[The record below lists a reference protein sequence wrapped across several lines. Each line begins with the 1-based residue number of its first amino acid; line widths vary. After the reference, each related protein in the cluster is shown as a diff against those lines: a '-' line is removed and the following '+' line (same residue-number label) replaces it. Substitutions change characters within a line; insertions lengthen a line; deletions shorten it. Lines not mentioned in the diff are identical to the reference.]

1 MASAQRP
8 GAAVVAALLFNPM
21 LGSLY
26 AWSVF
31 LDPLE
36 AELGL
41 PRAKIS
47 GIFSIAIFC
56 FTVGMI
62 FAPFANKRMP
72 TAFLPMVATIFCVM
86 GLSIAAMA
94 DNVPLLTF
102 GYGVLFGYGSG
113 FGYSVTLQLI
123 NHALADRRGL
133 ANGLGFG
140 AFPLGA
146 IVFSFV
152 FGMVIDAVG
161 PQNLF
166 GAAGVILVLSGCT
179 AALLV
184 KQSAINL
191 RVDTSSITDT
201 APTAPSSQFV
211 LLWSG
216 FFLAAAGGMMT
227 IGHAAGILLSQGGDV
242 MLAMI
247 GAVFVNI
254 GNAGGRFC
262 AGWACDHFSP
272 GRVAMIS
279 HIAALIGFMILA
291 TDPGPIPALIAVA
304 SLGLSYGIASGAY
317 PSTVSIF
324 FGIARYGRNIGILVT
339 AWGVA
344 GLSTPWIGGWLFDL
358 TGEYILVSVIGLAV
372 AAAGI
377 VVTFFIKDHRPQPN

>member
-1 MASAQRP
+1 
-8 GAAVVAALLFNPM
+8 M

-62 FAPFANKRMP
+62 SAPFANKRMP
-72 TAFLPMVATIFCVM
+72 TAFLPMVATIFCVI

-179 AALLV
+179 AALLA
-184 KQSAINL
+184 KQSAINF
-191 RVDTSSITDT
+191 RVDTSSIADT

-227 IGHAAGILLSQGGDV
+227 IGHAAGILLSQGGDA

-247 GAVFVNI
+247 GAAFVNI

-272 GRVAMIS
+272 GRVAMTS

-304 SLGLSYGIASGAY
+304 FLGLSYGIASGAY

-324 FGIARYGRNIGILVT
+324 FGIARYGRNIGILMT

-358 TGEYILVSVIGLAV
+358 TGEYMLVSVIGLAV